1 MDPIGETYRW
11 LAGPNGSRYPK
22 RRSYPEKEA
31 LMYLSSSRPSR
42 RACGAAFSALF
53 ALMLS
58 PAAVEA
64 QSFGDRLLK
73 KARQSVDQRID
84 RAAEKTVEQ
93 GLDATEEAIRCA
105 ITDTDCIR
113 AAEQQGREVVYTD
126 SPGASVVPAANAP
139 AQDSSRRV
147 GADVWANYD
156 FVPGERVL
164 FADDFSGDRVGNF
177 PRRLEFVSGLMEVV
191 QLDGSRYLRATSD
204 SQFELVLPEALPE
217 RFTIEFE
224 AHLPHWWHLLFL
236 AMSEPDGDGGYAT
249 TRVSGQSLDRYPFSY
264 VQLSKQFE
272 SGLAGEGGGTAL
284 TRYEPL
290 HEGIVPVRIMADG
303 RYMKVFLDERRIAN
317 VPNANLRRSNR
328 LAIFITGEV
337 SEARPVFL
345 GNFRIAAGGPSLYD
359 ALQADGRATTQG
371 ILFDVGSDR
380 IRPESTPTLKEIAEM
395 LGAHGDLRL
404 MIEGHTDSTG
414 DPETNAQLSNRRAA
428 AVKQELVTTF
438 GISPARLETTGKG
451 QSEPVSSNDT
461 PEGRQNNRRV
471 VLVRI

>member
-1 MDPIGETYRW
+1 MDV
-11 LAGPNGSRYPK
+11 
-22 RRSYPEKEA
+22 
-31 LMYLSSSRPSR
+31 SSHRPSQR
-42 RACGAAFSALF
+42 TCLAAFSALF
-53 ALMLS
+53 ALLLS
-58 PAAVEA
+58 PAAAEA
-64 QSFGDRLLK
+64 QGFGDRLLK
-73 KARQSVDQRID
+73 KAKQSVDQRID

-105 ITDTDCIR
+105 VTDTDCIR

-126 SPGASVVPAANAP
+126 SAGAVAAP
-139 AQDSSRRV
+139 AGSAAPQDSSRRV
-147 GADVWANYD
+147 GADAWANYD
-156 FVPGERVL
+156 FVPGERIL

-177 PRRLEFVSGLMEVV
+177 PRRLEFVTGMMEVV

-224 AHLPHWWHLLFL
+224 AHLPHWWHQLFL
-236 AMSEPDGDGGYAT
+236 AMGEPDGGYAT

-264 VQLSKQFE
+264 VQLSKQHQ
-272 SGLAGEGGGTAL
+272 SGISGEGGGTAL

-290 HEGIVPVRIMADG
+290 HEGMVPVRIMADG
-303 RYMKVFLDERRIAN
+303 RYIKVFLNERRIAN

-328 LAIFITGEV
+328 LAIFIAGEV
-337 SEARPVFL
+337 TEARPVFL

-371 ILFDVGSDR
+371 ILFDVGSER

-428 AVKQELVTTF
+428 AVKQELVSAF

-471 VLVRI
+471 VLVRM